1 MGAAGDEPGSH
12 PEAPKPFVPEP
23 EEQGWRD
30 ERNPEAYEVVAVEK
44 VP

>member
-1 MGAAGDEPGSH
+1 MGAAGDEPGN

-23 EEQGWRD
+23 EEQGWQP